1 MTVLINNGA
10 ALGNMYMVLYNK
22 ENYIQNTENTDVQD
36 VLEENISENVEDTLC
51 FISNLKVEVSIENTK
66 GNNVIGNTESIL
78 KGKVYFDKSNY
89 GIAAFGQNKVTGYTY
104 CGQEE
109 IRDTADNLRRWQL
122 YGEVLSE

>member
-1 MTVLINNGA
+1 MNNKGSAVVEMSIIGPVLIFVIFLIIDIMTVLINNGA

-78 KGKVYFDKSNY
+78 KGKV
-89 GIAAFGQNKVTGYTY
+89 
-104 CGQEE
+104 
-109 IRDTADNLRRWQL
+109 
-122 YGEVLSE
+122 